1 MTVRLYVGVYFP
13 TWPFNGVILT
23 DKVIFLAPCPE
34 LFRFSSALFL
44 LQGDPAGTDMA
55 TLALQARIV

>member
-23 DKVIFLAPCPE
+23 DKVILLA
-34 LFRFSSALFL
+34 
-44 LQGDPAGTDMA
+44 
-55 TLALQARIV
+55 